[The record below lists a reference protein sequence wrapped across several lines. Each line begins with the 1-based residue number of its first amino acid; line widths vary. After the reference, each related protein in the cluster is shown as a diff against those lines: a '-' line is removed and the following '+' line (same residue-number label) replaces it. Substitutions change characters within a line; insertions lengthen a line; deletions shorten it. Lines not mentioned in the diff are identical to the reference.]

1 MDIDKLIEEK
11 TECFTGNGDYYF
23 TYVTPEDCK
32 KIVEE
37 ALKQGKSLPIDS
49 VSNTISLGRKVV
61 KNGEIGKVIKRCS
74 RGFNWWIVD
83 WNRGTQTEEYGSDL
97 SCC

>member
-1 MDIDKLIEEK
+1 MERELYNLKMKILRSKHISNQLREELANDVFEIEKLVNKTNDIH
-11 TECFTGNGDYYF
+11 
-23 TYVTPEDCK
+23 
-32 KIVEE
+32 
-37 ALKQGKSLPIDS
+37 S